1 MFVVKQEYTDTE
13 LEEAFGKFEEQWE
26 IDMFK
31 REEDKNRQYVKSKQI
46 VNKNAND
53 NVYVTKKD
61 MAV

>member
-53 NVYVTKKD
+53 NVYVIKKD